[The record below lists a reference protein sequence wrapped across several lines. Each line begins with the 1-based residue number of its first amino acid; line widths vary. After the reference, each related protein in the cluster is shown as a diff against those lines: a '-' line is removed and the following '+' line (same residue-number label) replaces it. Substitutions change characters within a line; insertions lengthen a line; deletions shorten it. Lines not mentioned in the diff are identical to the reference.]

1 MPSKPGGNPYADPAL
16 AEWMGGF
23 EGMYE
28 WPHPVESA
36 REKEARAA
44 WQNRLYE
51 LFSAA
56 GLFLPGLLLALAVAF
71 TGRELSSWLGQLIW
85 SVERSPISAVLV
97 TILIGFAVR
106 NVIGLPEVYEK
117 GIGLCVKRLL
127 RLGIMLLGLR
137 LSLSTAGMV
146 GLHALPIVLV
156 CIVAAL
162 VLVHQLTRF
171 LGLPKRLG
179 SLIAVGTG
187 ICGVSAVIATG
198 PIIKA
203 EKDEVSYAVACVTIF
218 GMVGLVAYP
227 FAAHWMFGAD
237 PVRVGQFLGTAIH
250 DTAQVAGAGLLY
262 SQRFGAPEALETAAV
277 TKLVRNLFMI
287 GVIPLMALLYRRD
300 SQQDTVR
307 PSWYEFVPLF
317 VVGFVAMATVRSL
330 GDLYLPGLAA
340 ESWNSTLSWAS
351 RASSWLLVMAMA
363 GVGLGTSI
371 SKLSGLGL
379 RPMSVGFVA
388 AALVGGLSAVLVKLL
403 AAS

>member
-1 MPSKPGGNPYADPAL
+1 MPSKSGGNPYADPAL

-28 WPHPVESA
+28 WPQPVESA

-51 LFSAA
+51 IFSAA

-71 TGRELSSWLGQLIW
+71 TGRELAFWLGRLIW
-85 SVERSPISAVLV
+85 SVETSPISAVLV
-97 TILIGFAVR
+97 TILVGFAVR

-127 RLGIMLLGLR
+127 RLGITLLGLR

-146 GLHALPIVLV
+146 GLHALPIVLI

-162 VLVHQLTRF
+162 VLVHQITRIF
-171 LGLPKRLG
+171 RLPKRLG

-187 ICGVSAVIATG
+187 ICGVSAVMATG

-218 GMVGLVAYP
+218 GMLGLFVYP

-262 SQRFGAPEALETAAV
+262 SERFAAPEALESAAV

-287 GVIPLMALLYRRD
+287 GVIPLMAFLYRRE
-300 SQQDTVR
+300 SQLDTVR
-307 PSWYEFVPLF
+307 PSWHEFVPLF

-330 GDLYLPGLAA
+330 GDLYLPAPAA
-340 ESWNSTLSWAS
+340 ERWTSTLFWAS

-371 SKLSGLGL
+371 SKLRGIGL

-388 AALVGGLSAVLVKLL
+388 AALVGGLSAFLVKLL
-403 AAS
+403 AMS

>member
-1 MPSKPGGNPYADPAL
+1 MLNKTGGNPYADPAL

-36 REKEARAA
+36 KEKEARAA
-44 WQNRLYE
+44 WQNRLYAI
-51 LFSAA
+51 FGAA
-56 GLFLPGLLLALAVAF
+56 GQFLPGLLLATVVAF
-71 TGRELSSWLGQLIW
+71 AGGALATWLGSLVW
-85 SVERSPISAVLV
+85 AFDRSPVSAVLV
-97 TILIGFAVR
+97 TILVGFSIR

-137 LSLSTAGMV
+137 LSLATAGMV
-146 GLHALPIVLV
+146 GLRALPVVLV
-156 CIVAAL
+156 CIFAAL
-162 VLVHQLTRF
+162 VLVTQINRVF
-171 LGLPKRLG
+171 GLPRRLG

-187 ICGVSAVIATG
+187 ICGVSAVVATG
-198 PIIKA
+198 PIINA
-203 EKDEVSYAVACVTIF
+203 EKDEISYAIACVTIF
-218 GMVGLVAYP
+218 GMVGLFVYP
-227 FAAHWMFGAD
+227 FAAHWMFGED

-262 SQRFGAPEALETAAV
+262 SERFGAPQALESATV

-287 GVIPLMALLYRRD
+287 GVIPLMAFLYRRD
-300 SQQDTVR
+300 SNLNTLR

-317 VVGFVAMATVRSL
+317 VIGFVALAAARSL
-330 GDLYLPGLAA
+330 GDLYLPAVA
-340 ESWNSTLSWAS
+340 DESWASVLSWAS
-351 RASSWLLVMAMA
+351 RSSSWLLVMAMA

-371 SKLSGLGL
+371 SNLRGIGL

-388 AALVGGLSAVLVKLL
+388 AALVGGVSALLVTFLG
-403 AAS
+403 AR

>member
-1 MPSKPGGNPYADPAL
+1 MPGKPGGNPYADPAL

-28 WPHPVESA
+28 WPHPVESE

-51 LFSAA
+51 SFSAA
-56 GLFLPGLLLALAVAF
+56 GLLLPGLLLAVAVAVAGGELASGL
-71 TGRELSSWLGQLIW
+71 GRLIW
-85 SVERSPISAVLV
+85 SVETSPISAVLA
-97 TILIGFAVR
+97 TILVGFAVR
-106 NVIGLPEVYEK
+106 NMIGLPAVYEK

-146 GLHALPIVLV
+146 GLYALPIVIA

-162 VLVHQLTRF
+162 VLVHQITRIF
-171 LGLPKRLG
+171 GLPKRLG

-187 ICGVSAVIATG
+187 ICGVSAIIATG
-198 PIIKA
+198 PIINA

-218 GMVGLVAYP
+218 GMVGLFVYP
-227 FAAHWMFGAD
+227 FAAHWMFDAD

-250 DTAQVAGAGLLY
+250 DTAQVAGAGLFY
-262 SQRFGAPEALETAAV
+262 SERFAAPEALESAAV
-277 TKLVRNLFMI
+277 TKLMRNLFMI
-287 GVIPLMALLYRRD
+287 GVIPLMAFLYRRD
-300 SQQDTVR
+300 SQLDTVR
-307 PSWYEFVPLF
+307 PGWYEFVPLF
-317 VVGFVAMATVRSL
+317 VVGFVAMAAVRSL
-330 GDLYLPGLAA
+330 GDLYLPALVPRGW
-340 ESWNSTLSWAS
+340 SSTLSWAD

-371 SKLSGLGL
+371 SKLRGIGL

-388 AALVGGLSAVLVKLL
+388 AALVGGLSALLVNLL
-403 AAS
+403 DAS